1 MTYNV
6 DEKGYY
12 GDFGG
17 AFIPEMLYPNV
28 EELRQKYLT
37 ITSQDE
43 FRKEYDQLLRD
54 YVGRPTPLYFAQRL
68 SKKYNT
74 KIYLKREDLC
84 HTGAHKVNNT
94 CLLYTSPSPRD
105 S

>member
-43 FRKEYDQLLRD
+43 FQKEYDQLLRD
-54 YVGRPTPLYFAQRL
+54 YVGRPTPL
-68 SKKYNT
+68 
-74 KIYLKREDLC
+74 
-84 HTGAHKVNNT
+84 
-94 CLLYTSPSPRD
+94 
-105 S
+105 